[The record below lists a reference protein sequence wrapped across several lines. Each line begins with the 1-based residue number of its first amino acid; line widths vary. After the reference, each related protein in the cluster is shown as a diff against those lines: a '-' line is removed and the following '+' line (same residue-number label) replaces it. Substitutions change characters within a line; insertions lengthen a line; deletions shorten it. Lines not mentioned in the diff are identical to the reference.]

1 MKENVRD
8 ENMIHRFFM
17 LTILAKGSLGLVQLG
32 TAVAIFYGVTSRLPS
47 LAQSI
52 IAAEL
57 AEDPND
63 FLAARIMSLV
73 GAIPETDLTF
83 YTYYFAAHG
92 LLHVV
97 VVAALLVGANWA
109 YPSAVVVLI
118 IFVVYQIFEW
128 FTVGGVMLLVL
139 SAIDVLVIYLTLIEW
154 RRHRHLY

>member
-1 MKENVRD
+1 MTDSVRD
-8 ENMIHRFFM
+8 EKIIHRFFM
-17 LTILAKGSLGLVQLG
+17 LTILAKGSLGLIQIA
-32 TAVAIFYGVTSRLPS
+32 TAVAIFFGVTSRLPS

-73 GAIPETDLTF
+73 SALPETDLTF

-92 LLHVV
+92 LLHVAV
-97 VVAALLVGANWA
+97 VVALLVGANWA
-109 YPSAVVVLI
+109 YPSAVVVLFV
-118 IFVVYQIFEW
+118 FVVYQISEW
-128 FTVGGVMLLVL
+128 FTVGGAMLLVL

-154 RRHRHLY
+154 RHHRHL